1 MWPFKTIFSQTWGDG
16 RQENSTNEWKA
27 QRWKLLLEM
36 PMKQKWRKC
45 WWLLEAERKYNHS
58 ETIRFE
64 AAHRQCMMQYIDSL
78 SVYESVH
85 WQPVSV
91 LSSTWT
97 ACQCMKQFMDSLS
110 VFEAVHG
117 QPVSVWSKD
126 RRLEV
131 WRVPEY
137 RFRRASSMVQGLWRI
152 ERKFEFREWERIEWL
167 PPENCQ

>member
-85 WQPVSV
+85 WHPVSV
-91 LSSTWT
+91 LSSTLT
-97 ACQCMKQFMDSLS
+97 ACQCIKQYMDSLS
-110 VFEAVHG
+110 VYEARTEGWKCDECQNIDSEEHLLWCKG
-117 QPVSVWSKD
+117 YEGIREHWNLYNEKD
-126 RRLEV
+126 L
-131 WRVPEY
+131 
-137 RFRRASSMVQGLWRI
+137 SSNTC
-152 ERKFEFREWERIEWL
+152 RKL
-167 PPENCQ
+167 STK